1 MYYTDILLK
10 EKGKQMDYRKS
21 GNRYVLRLNRGEEII
36 ASITDLCRKEN
47 IKAASISGIGAT
59 QSVEAGF
66 YSLKKK
72 KYCGYCFNQNME
84 ILSLLGN
91 ISSKDGEPYL
101 HLHIVVSNDEGEA
114 LGGPLTK
121 AVISVTAEIF
131 IDIIDVEINREPD
144 PLTGIN
150 LIKF

>member
-1 MYYTDILLK
+1 
-10 EKGKQMDYRKS
+10 MDYRKS
-21 GNRYVLRLNRGEEII
+21 GNRIVLRLNRGEEILS
-36 ASITDLCRKEN
+36 SITDLCKKEN
-47 IKAASISGIGAT
+47 IKAASVNGIGAT

-66 YSLKKK
+66 YSFKKK

-91 ISSKDGEPYL
+91 ISTKDDEPYL

-114 LGGPLTK
+114 LGGHLTK
-121 AVISVTAEIF
+121 AVISVTAEIS
-131 IDIIDVEINREPD
+131 IDIIDTYIGREAD
-144 PLTGIN
+144 SLTGIN

>member
-1 MYYTDILLK
+1 
-10 EKGKQMDYRKS
+10 MDYRKS
-21 GNRYVLRLNRGEEII
+21 GNRYILRLNRGEEII
-36 ASITDLCRKEN
+36 SSISDLCRKEN
-47 IKAASISGIGAT
+47 IKAASVNGIGAT

-84 ILSLLGN
+84 TLSLLGN
-91 ISSKDGEPYL
+91 ISTKDGEPYL

-114 LGGPLTK
+114 LGGHLTK

-131 IDIIDVEINREPD
+131 IDTIEVDINREPD
-144 PLTGIN
+144 SLTGIN

>member
-1 MYYTDILLK
+1 
-10 EKGKQMDYRKS
+10 MDYRKS
-21 GNRYVLRLNRGEEII
+21 GNRIVLRLNRGEEILS
-36 ASITDLCRKEN
+36 SITDLCKKEN
-47 IKAASISGIGAT
+47 IKAASVNGIGAT

-66 YSLKKK
+66 YSFKKK

-91 ISSKDGEPYL
+91 ISTKDDEPYL

-114 LGGPLTK
+114 LGGHLTK

-131 IDIIDVEINREPD
+131 IDIIETHIGREAD
-144 PLTGIN
+144 SLTGIN

>member
-1 MYYTDILLK
+1 
-10 EKGKQMDYRKS
+10 MDYRKS
-21 GNRYVLRLNRGEEII
+21 GNRIVLRLNRGEEII
-36 ASITDLCRKEN
+36 SSITDLCKKEN
-47 IKAASISGIGAT
+47 IKAASINGIGAT

-66 YSLKKK
+66 YSFKKK

-91 ISSKDGEPYL
+91 ISTKDDEPYL

-114 LGGPLTK
+114 LGGHLTK

-131 IDIIDVEINREPD
+131 IDIIETHIGREAD
-144 PLTGIN
+144 SLTGIN

>member
-1 MYYTDILLK
+1 
-10 EKGKQMDYRKS
+10 MDYRKS
-21 GNRYVLRLNRGEEII
+21 GNKYVLRLNRGEEIL

-47 IKAASISGIGAT
+47 IKSALVSGIGAT

-66 YSLKKK
+66 YSFKKK

-91 ISSKDGEPYL
+91 ITSKDNEPYL

-114 LGGPLTK
+114 FGGHLTK

-131 IDIIDVEINREPD
+131 IDTLDLDINREPD
-144 PLTGIN
+144 SLTGIN
-150 LIKF
+150 LIKFWRKL

>member
-1 MYYTDILLK
+1 
-10 EKGKQMDYRKS
+10 MDYRKS
-21 GNRYVLRLNRGEEII
+21 GSRYILRLNRGEEII

-47 IKAASISGIGAT
+47 IKAASVNGIGAT

-66 YSLKKK
+66 YSFQKK
-72 KYCGYCFNQNME
+72 KYCGYSINQNME

-91 ISSKDGEPYL
+91 ISTKDGEPYL
-101 HLHIVVSNDEGEA
+101 HLHIVISNDECEA
-114 LGGPLTK
+114 FGGHLTK

-131 IDIIDVEINREPD
+131 IDTIDVEINREPD
-144 PLTGIN
+144 SLTGIN

>member
-1 MYYTDILLK
+1 
-10 EKGKQMDYRKS
+10 MDYRKS
-21 GNRYVLRLNRGEEII
+21 GNRIVLRLNRGEEII
-36 ASITDLCRKEN
+36 SSITDLCKKEN
-47 IKAASISGIGAT
+47 IKAASVNGIGAT

-66 YSLKKK
+66 YSFKKK

-91 ISSKDGEPYL
+91 ISTKDDEPYL

-114 LGGPLTK
+114 LGGHLTK

-131 IDIIDVEINREPD
+131 IDIIETQIGREAD
-144 PLTGIN
+144 SLTGIN

>member
-1 MYYTDILLK
+1 
-10 EKGKQMDYRKS
+10 MDYRKS

-36 ASITDLCRKEN
+36 ASISDLCRKEN
-47 IKAASISGIGAT
+47 IKAAIGAT

-66 YSLKKK
+66 YSFKKK

-91 ISSKDGEPYL
+91 ISTKDGEPYL

-114 LGGPLTK
+114 LGGHLTK

-131 IDIIDVEINREPD
+131 IDTLDIDINREPD
-144 PLTGIN
+144 SLTGIN

>member
-1 MYYTDILLK
+1 
-10 EKGKQMDYRKS
+10 MDYRKS
-21 GNRYVLRLNRGEEII
+21 GNRIVLRLNRGEEII
-36 ASITDLCRKEN
+36 SSITDLCKKEN
-47 IKAASISGIGAT
+47 IKAASVNGIGAT

-66 YSLKKK
+66 YSFKKK

-91 ISSKDGEPYL
+91 ISTKDDEPYL

-114 LGGPLTK
+114 LGGHLTK

-131 IDIIDVEINREPD
+131 IDIIETHIGREAD
-144 PLTGIN
+144 SLTGIN